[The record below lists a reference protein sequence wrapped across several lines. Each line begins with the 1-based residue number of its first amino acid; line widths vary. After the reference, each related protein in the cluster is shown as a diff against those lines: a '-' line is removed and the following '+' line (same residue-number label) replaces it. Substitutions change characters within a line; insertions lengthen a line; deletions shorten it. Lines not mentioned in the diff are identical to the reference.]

1 MENLSLYD
9 IKNGFTQL
17 ILADEISEEDKQK
30 INEELTLL
38 LKQKSENIIGFTKN
52 IELTI
57 DSIKNEEKRL
67 AENRKNLE
75 NKLANFKDYV
85 KKCMENAGL
94 QKVDTV
100 LGTITVAKNPISV
113 EITDENE
120 VPNKFKLEIVTTK
133 IDKKAILDNFKETGE
148 LVEGTKIIS
157 DKTNLRIK

>member
-1 MENLSLYD
+1 MKNLSLYD
-9 IKNGFTQL
+9 ITNGFTQL
-17 ILADEISEEDKQK
+17 ILADEISEEEKQK

-100 LGTITVAKNPISV
+100 LGTISIAKNPISV

-120 VPNKFKLEIVTTK
+120 IPNKYKVQEITTK
-133 IDKKAILDNFKETGE
+133 IDKKSILNDFKETGE
-148 LVEGTKIIS
+148 VVEGTKIIT
-157 DKTNLRIK
+157 DKTNLRMK